1 MKTINCRGN
10 LMTLESPKIMGI
22 LNITPDS
29 FFDGGKYQEKEKI
42 EQRIKEM
49 IAQGVDIID
58 VGAFSSRPGA
68 AEVTEKEELE
78 RLEKALKLIREIDT
92 KICVSV
98 DTFRAYIASY
108 VVKNYEV
115 DIINDIYAGFGS
127 EKMLETIADLHVPY
141 IMMHMQ
147 GTPATMQKNPQY
159 QNIVADII
167 KFFSERINKA
177 TYLGINDIII
187 DPGFGFGKT
196 IAHNYELMNRLEE
209 FQIFD
214 QPLLVGVSR
223 KSMIYKFINIKP
235 ENSLPG
241 TIALNTIALLK
252 GASFLRVHDVAEAVQ
267 MLKVVEK
274 MKQFEK

>member
-127 EKMLETIADLHVPY
+127 EKMLETIADLHVSY